1 MNTALEPIRL
11 LNAHRQWFRK
21 KMFEAAKALTTEE
34 IQRPFPMGPGSV
46 IGILA
51 HCLFAE
57 TVWINAV
64 EGNPTFVPAKQEGHP
79 SLDVVAAA
87 WQPIDVRWDKV
98 FATAKD
104 SDLARPVVRV
114 REGKAYTT
122 SLCDVLMHVC
132 MHQHFHAAQFKNM
145 LRQMGKTD
153 LPPSDYIMYARE
165 MWKG

>member
-1 MNTALEPIRL
+1 MNTAIEPIRL
-11 LNAHRQWFRK
+11 MNAHCLWFRR
-21 KMFEAAKALTTEE
+21 KMFEAAKPLSKEE
-34 IQRPFPMGPGSV
+34 LERPFAMGPGSV
-46 IGILA
+46 IGIFT

-79 SLDVVAAA
+79 SLDEVAAA
-87 WQPIDVRWDKV
+87 WQPITARWEKV
-98 FATAKD
+98 FATTKD

-122 SLCDVLMHVC
+122 SLGDVLIHVT
-132 MHQHFHAAQFKNM
+132 MHQHYHAAQFKNM
-145 LRQMGKTD
+145 LRQLGKSE
-153 LPPSDYIMYARE
+153 LPPSDFIMYARE